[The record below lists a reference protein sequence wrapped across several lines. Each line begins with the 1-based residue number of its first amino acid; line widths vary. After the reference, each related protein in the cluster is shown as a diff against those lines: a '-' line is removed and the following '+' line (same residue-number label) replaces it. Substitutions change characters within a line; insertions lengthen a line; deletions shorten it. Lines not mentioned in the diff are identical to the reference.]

1 MVKHIILWQLR
12 EDIEDVARVK
22 ADMKREL
29 EALAEK
35 IEGTVLLRVHTEPL
49 PPAANADVMLESA
62 FTDADTYAAYIA
74 HPLHQAAA
82 DNYVRPFVRT
92 RLCMDYED

>member
-12 EDIEDVARVK
+12 EDIDDVARVK

-29 EALAEK
+29 EALTEK
-35 IEGTVLLRVHTEPL
+35 IDGTVLLRVHVDPL
-49 PPAANADVMLESA
+49 PSSNADVMLESA
-62 FTDADTYAAYIA
+62 FTDADAYAAYIA

-82 DNYVRPFVRT
+82 NNYVRPFIRT
-92 RLCMDYED
+92 RLCIDYED

>member
-22 ADMKREL
+22 SDMKRQL
-29 EALAEK
+29 EALADK
-35 IEGTVLLRVHTEPL
+35 IEGTVCLRVHIDPL
-49 PPAANADVMLESA
+49 STSNADVMLESA
-62 FTDADTYAAYIA
+62 FTDAAAYAAYIA

-82 DNYVRPFVRT
+82 DDYVRPFVRT

>member
-12 EDIEDVARVK
+12 EDIDDPARVK

-29 EALAEK
+29 EALAGQ
-35 IEGTVLLRVHTEPL
+35 IAGTVCLRVHTDAL
-49 PPAANADVMLESA
+49 PSSNADVMLESA
-62 FTDADTYAAYIA
+62 FTDADAYAAYIA

-82 DNYVRPFVRT
+82 DNYVRPYIRT